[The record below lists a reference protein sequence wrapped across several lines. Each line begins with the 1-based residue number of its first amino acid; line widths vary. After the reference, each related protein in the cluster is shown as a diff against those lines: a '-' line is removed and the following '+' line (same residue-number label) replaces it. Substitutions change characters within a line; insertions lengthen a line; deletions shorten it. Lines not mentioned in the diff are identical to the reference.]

1 MRTLL
6 VIPAFEEENSLADVL
21 TEVKRELPSLDI
33 LVIDDGS
40 TDHTAAVA
48 RKAGALVCSLP
59 FNLGVGG
66 ALRTGFR
73 YAMLNGYD
81 SCVQLDA
88 DGQHLPSEVPVL
100 LAGLNQGADLV
111 IGNRFG
117 DGVSTYTVGIA
128 RGVAMSFL
136 RSLVRVASGEKI
148 QDTTSGFRAFGP
160 RSLKLLSSG
169 ISVEYMGDTV
179 EALLLV
185 LRAGLIVEEVPTGM
199 RQRAAGRPS
208 QRSFRL
214 VYRYLCAVLV
224 IFASAG
230 RPVQTTGD

>member
-6 VIPAFEEENSLADVL
+6 VVPAFEEENSLADVL
-21 TEVKRELPSLDI
+21 AEVKRELPSLDI

-100 LAGLNQGADLV
+100 LAGSEFP
-111 IGNRFG
+111 NRKQKHG
-117 DGVSTYTVGIA
+117 GWA
-128 RGVAMSFL
+128 KCWAEEPC
-136 RSLVRVASGEKI
+136 GE
-148 QDTTSGFRAFGP
+148 
-160 RSLKLLSSG
+160 
-169 ISVEYMGDTV
+169 
-179 EALLLV
+179 
-185 LRAGLIVEEVPTGM
+185 GL
-199 RQRAAGRPS
+199 
-208 QRSFRL
+208 
-214 VYRYLCAVLV
+214 
-224 IFASAG
+224 
-230 RPVQTTGD
+230 D

>member
-6 VIPAFEEENSLADVL
+6 VIPAFEEEDSLADVL

-100 LAGLNQGADLV
+100 MAGWDSARDGHVLLAFTGSSCLGGKNSRYD
-111 IGNRFG
+111 IGFSCLWSPFVKAALFG
-117 DGVSTYTVGIA
+117 DISGVH
-128 RGVAMSFL
+128 
-136 RSLVRVASGEKI
+136 
-148 QDTTSGFRAFGP
+148 
-160 RSLKLLSSG
+160 
-169 ISVEYMGDTV
+169 
-179 EALLLV
+179 
-185 LRAGLIVEEVPTGM
+185 
-199 RQRAAGRPS
+199 GRH
-208 QRSFRL
+208 
-214 VYRYLCAVLV
+214 
-224 IFASAG
+224 G
-230 RPVQTTGD
+230 

>member
-6 VIPAFEEENSLADVL
+6 VVPAFEEENSLADVL
-21 TEVKRELPSLDI
+21 AEVKRELPSLDI

-117 DGVSTYTVGIA
+117 NGVSTYTVGIA

-136 RSLVRVASGEKI
+136 RILVRVASGEKI
-148 QDTTSGFRAFGP
+148 QDTTSGFR
-160 RSLKLLSSG
+160 
-169 ISVEYMGDTV
+169 IH
-179 EALLLV
+179 
-185 LRAGLIVEEVPTGM
+185 
-199 RQRAAGRPS
+199 
-208 QRSFRL
+208 
-214 VYRYLCAVLV
+214 
-224 IFASAG
+224 
-230 RPVQTTGD
+230 